1 MKTLPLRF
9 ATILLVAL
17 SFAFALHYF
26 ALKGTELAPL
36 ANMLV
41 PSYIINY
48 MLAVGIF
55 VGLYYSRKKLKNAL
69 GFLFMGGSL
78 VKFIVFFLVFYPVYR
93 ADGEIQRTEFAAF
106 FIPYLTALILETYF
120 ASKMLNQVTEP

>member
-1 MKTLPLRF
+1 MKKLPLRF
-9 ATILLVAL
+9 ATILLVGL
-17 SFAFALHYF
+17 SLAFALHYF
-26 ALKGTELAPL
+26 TLKGAELPPL
-36 ANMLV
+36 ADMLM
-41 PSYIINY
+41 PSYVINY
-48 MLAVGIF
+48 ILAVGIF
-55 VGLYYSRKKLKNAL
+55 VGLFYSRRKLKNAL

>member
-9 ATILLVAL
+9 AIILLVAL
-17 SFAFALHYF
+17 SLAFALHYF
-26 ALKGTELAPL
+26 ALKGAELAPL